1 MLIVSFC
8 KRNKNGWE
16 IKNSDLKFRLK
27 VSKTDHLEDAIRTGS
42 ENFLCY
48 GLMRHAVREGFPC
61 KFWKNK
67 DAQFILGPIGISKTN
82 MMEIGEM
89 GKNFW
94 TTLMPKKGKKG
105 GRWLCHH
112 TRLLIWARLATSIFL
127 VFKVLKKSHFHSIN
141 EVIRIKPKNPGF
153 WNSAY
158 GKTWVFP

>member
-1 MLIVSFC
+1 MISKFYYFKIWSFQNLMISKIDDFRLWWFQNLIISNQENFVALPPSISSYSVDSFIFFCIWWSSMMLIVSFC

-67 DAQFILGPIGISKTN
+67 DAQFILRPIGFPAYALN
-82 MMEIGEM
+82 DHNQEWV
-89 GKNFW
+89 GK
-94 TTLMPKKGKKG
+94 
-105 GRWLCHH
+105 
-112 TRLLIWARLATSIFL
+112 
-127 VFKVLKKSHFHSIN
+127 
-141 EVIRIKPKNPGF
+141 
-153 WNSAY
+153 
-158 GKTWVFP
+158 